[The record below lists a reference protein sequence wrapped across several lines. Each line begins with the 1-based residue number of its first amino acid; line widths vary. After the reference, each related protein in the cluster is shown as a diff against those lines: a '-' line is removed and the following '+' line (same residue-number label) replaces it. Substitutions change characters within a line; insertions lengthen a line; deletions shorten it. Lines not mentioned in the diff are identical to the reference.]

1 MGVKG
6 VFLLSE
12 ALNGRDGHGVGRELL
27 ARLYKQAT
35 GKALPP
41 IAVTPRG
48 KPYFPDGV
56 WHFSISHTP
65 HYAFCALGDR
75 PLGLDAEEQ
84 SRQLN
89 PQLAGKILSPGELAQ
104 YRQARDKNAALL
116 RFWVLKEAR
125 GKLLGTGIRLWPNH
139 TDFQLSD
146 PAIQEISGCF
156 VAILEE

>member
-1 MGVKG
+1 MYY
-6 VFLLSE
+6 LSYKTI
-12 ALNGRDGHGVGRELL
+12 APGQGHAAGRELL
-27 ARLYKQAT
+27 AQLYRTHVGGQM
-35 GKALPP
+35 PE
-41 IAVTPRG
+41 IVVQNQG
-48 KPYFPDGV
+48 KPVFSQGN

-65 HYAFCALGDR
+65 RYAFCALGDR

>member
-1 MGVKG
+1 MYY
-6 VFLLSE
+6 LSYKTI
-12 ALNGRDGHGVGRELL
+12 APGQGHAAGRELL
-27 ARLYKQAT
+27 AQLYRTHVGGQMPEIVAQN
-35 GKALPP
+35 L
-41 IAVTPRG
+41 G
-48 KPYFPDGV
+48 KPVFSQGN

-65 HYAFCALGDR
+65 RYAFCALGDR

-89 PQLAGKILSPGELAQ
+89 PPLAGKILSPGELAQ

>member
-1 MGVKG
+1 MYY
-6 VFLLSE
+6 LSYKTI
-12 ALNGRDGHGVGRELL
+12 APGQGHAAGRELL
-27 ARLYKQAT
+27 AQLYRTHVGGQM
-35 GKALPP
+35 PE
-41 IAVTPRG
+41 IVVQNQG
-48 KPYFPDGV
+48 KPVFSQGN

-89 PQLAGKILSPGELAQ
+89 PQLAGKILSSGELAQ